1 MKALNC
7 QLLEYSD
14 SAFTNPHEGVSPTQP
29 EDRQGRFTHMG
40 AQYWGFETSRHVG
53 TRLLGDGQGF
63 IFDPN
68 ASHFFK
74 LGLVQTSEVRAFSIL
89 SMASRAPFRSRCFS
103 SRAAL

>member
-1 MKALNC
+1 MKALDC

-14 SAFTNPHEGVSPTQP
+14 SAFTNPHEVVSPTQP

-53 TRLLGDGQGF
+53 TRLLEDGQGF

-68 ASHFFK
+68 ASHFFNLK
-74 LGLVQTSEVRAFSIL
+74 EPSTVGFACNNLITSLKAVRH
-89 SMASRAPFRSRCFS
+89 ASHGV
-103 SRAAL
+103 